1 MRKKWR
7 RSLSEGERFDTSDRE
22 DVVEDIPERDKLVL
36 RERLQKL
43 REASG
48 DGV

>member
-1 MRKKWR
+1 MIFHAPAGSKEKQRNRTLLK
-7 RSLSEGERFDTSDRE
+7 
-22 DVVEDIPERDKLVL
+22 DIPERDKLVL

-43 REASG
+43 REVSG